1 MSAVADHTGSRQ
13 ALVATP
19 QGRIGLIAAK
29 AMVDTKASEV
39 PAPTATAS
47 SEAKK
52 NEGTQA
58 RPPAKGSTA
67 DARSSSAAMIDE
79 LLAKEALAGLKRA
92 RDAVRTEIVRPKP
105 RTPVPSTTIVVKP
118 APSQQWKAPFVTLA
132 MLVCICTVVCAG
144 ALAYLLMRPVA
155 VATTSN
161 AELRNLREAVAQLQR
176 NVSAL
181 SSDVAATSGALDT
194 INKTAN
200 DRYGRV
206 AQNLERVERAQ
217 SVAATKIERMTAEK
231 VQVAQAQQAALAA
244 PSSEITGSIKPQP
257 PAASTRRAAAIPG
270 WSVRRAYE
278 GVAIL
283 EGQPG
288 VIEVVLGQD
297 VPNVGRIEDI
307 KYENGR
313 WAVWTSKG
321 VIRSR

>member
-1 MSAVADHTGSRQ
+1 
-13 ALVATP
+13 
-19 QGRIGLIAAK
+19 
-29 AMVDTKASEV
+29 MVDTKASDV
-39 PAPTATAS
+39 PAPTAPAESRAPDT
-47 SEAKK
+47 KK
-52 NEGTQA
+52 SDAVQA
-58 RPPAKGSTA
+58 RPPAKGSA
-67 DARSSSAAMIDE
+67 AGARTNSAAAIDE
-79 LLAKEALAGLKRA
+79 LLAKEALASMKRA
-92 RDAVRTEIVRPKP
+92 RSAAHTEIVRPKL

-118 APSQQWKAPFVTLA
+118 GPSQAWKAPFVTLA

-144 ALAYLLMRPVA
+144 ALAYLLMRPA
-155 VATTSN
+155 PVATTAT
-161 AELRNLREAVAQLQR
+161 AELRHLREAVAQLQR
-176 NVSAL
+176 NVSTL
-181 SSDVAATSGALDT
+181 SNDVAATGSVLDT

-231 VQVAQAQQAALAA
+231 VQVAQASPAALTA

-257 PAASTRRAAAIPG
+257 QAVTTRRAVAIPG